1 MGTRTGDGG
10 FVSWQEL
17 GSDAIAQR
25 AMEWFMSMKR
35 KLCIRRTLQ

>member
-17 GSDAIAQR
+17 GSDAIAQ
-25 AMEWFMSMKR
+25 ACHGMVP
-35 KLCIRRTLQ
+35 